1 MSRAH
6 AVERLRVVERL
17 RAFGRAALLV
27 LAALLPFEKLEP
39 LARIGPLQLSSVEL
53 FLYLALAAWGLALV
67 AGWWAGERD
76 LQGRIERAPVAHRA
90 VAAFGLVLLLSAALA
105 PAARGTA
112 LKFALRSVGG
122 MFLYAAAADLLR
134 APGAT
139 VRMAKALVGGALV
152 AALLAVAETR
162 SARVEV
168 LLHAFHLKTF
178 EALGRPRASGPF
190 QYPNIAAM
198 YLEAVAPIAGAL
210 GAAAFATRRSR
221 RSFVGL
227 AGVMLVVF
235 LLLDGVLATASRAGL
250 VGGLTAVAALA
261 LFYGRRPETR
271 TLAPALLATV
281 LVLAA
286 LASSSALGARFRF
299 WRDGD
304 WYRAVVTPA
313 GGRQGRLPPVL
324 APGSTATESLEIE
337 NQGALPWL
345 RVPPYPVA
353 LSYHWLDADTGAVV
367 VRDGLRTLLPRDL
380 LRGGSVQ
387 LRAAARAPARP
398 GRYIIWWDLVHEHTT
413 WFSERG
419 NPGLREPVVVD
430 GGGGGLGSIAPPVGV
445 DGGGGLGATSPPPS
459 PRLAERQEVSEP
471 ISRVALW
478 RAAVAAW
485 RAHPLL
491 GLGPDNFRHLSPQ
504 FLGRERTDERMHANS
519 LYFETLAD
527 LGLVGVLA
535 LAALVAALV
544 GSARR
549 AIAAPA
555 SRVVALGVA
564 AALATYLLHGLL
576 DYFLEFTPTYALFW
590 LLAGMMVAMDTRPES
605 AA

>member
-1 MSRAH
+1 MSGARA
-6 AVERLRVVERL
+6 VERL

-39 LARIGPLQLSSVEL
+39 VARIGPLQLSSVEL
-53 FLYLALAAWGLALV
+53 FLYLALAAWGLTLV

-76 LQGRIERAPVAHRA
+76 LFARIERAPFAHHA
-90 VAAFGLVLLLSAALA
+90 VALFGLVLLVSAALA
-105 PAARGTA
+105 PASRGTA

-122 MFLYAAAADLLR
+122 MLLYAAAADLLR

-139 VRMAKALVGGALV
+139 VRMAKALCGGALV

-162 SARVEV
+162 SARVEA
-168 LLHAFHLKTF
+168 LLHSFHLKTF

-210 GAAAFATRRSR
+210 GAAALAAR
-221 RSFVGL
+221 RSFLLGL
-227 AGVMLVVF
+227 AAVMLVVF
-235 LLLDGVLATASRAGL
+235 VLLDGVLATASRAGL

-261 LFYGRRPETR
+261 VLYGRRRETR
-271 TLAPALLATV
+271 PLAPALLATV
-281 LVLAA
+281 LVMAA
-286 LASSSALGARFRF
+286 LASGSALGARFRF

-304 WYRAVVTPA
+304 WYRAVVTPS
-313 GGRQGRLPPVL
+313 GGREGRLPPVL

-367 VRDGLRTLLPRDL
+367 VRDGMRTFLPGDL
-380 LRGGSVQ
+380 FRGDSAKI
-387 LRAAARAPARP
+387 RAVARAPGRP
-398 GRYIIWWDLVHEHTT
+398 GHYILWWDLVHEHTA

-419 NPGLREPVVVD
+419 NPGLREPVVVEER
-430 GGGGGLGSIAPPVGV
+430 GGPGATAPLPAVGVDSGGGLA
-445 DGGGGLGATSPPPS
+445 ATAPS
-459 PRLAERQEVSEP
+459 PLRLERQEVSEP
-471 ISRVALW
+471 ISRTALW

-491 GLGPDNFRHLSPQ
+491 GLGPDNFRHLSRQ
-504 FLGRERTDERMHANS
+504 FLGLERTDERMHANS

-535 LAALVAALV
+535 FAVLVAALV

-549 AIAAPA
+549 AIGAPA
-555 SRVVALGVA
+555 SRVLALGVA
-564 AALATYLLHGLL
+564 AGLATYLLHGLL
-576 DYFLEFTPTYALFW
+576 DTFLEFTPTYGLFW
-590 LLAGMMVAMDTRPES
+590 LLAGMMVAMDRLPES